1 MEMSKTKAVGLFF
14 LVLLVCSMLP
24 TMLLARG
31 QANPIVDEEIV
42 GIAERAGDQIEN
54 LVTSVYANENATE
67 RMQNMNLTQQ
77 FEDSVAIYQEKG
89 LEVLLKAQEALANS
103 DFNNAVDFAF
113 QALAIFREV
122 YSSLQAILEKAG
134 LQDNYS
140 LDAQGLS
147 EAINRDLQKLSNIQK
162 LLPQNTTQETM
173 NLFDTSINSLLEAK
187 QSLQDAEYQEAQA
200 LYLEA
205 KQQIT
210 QIYQYL
216 KNLAQESNPWRLNIY
231 CEGLQQRI
239 QEQFRYGAQ
248 NHIDFSVAL
257 KSLGYQSENQFM
269 QSLQNRIQDAESQ
282 ANIGVALE
290 ECLSISQM
298 VQQME
303 QALNQEII
311 RQQGPNPS
319 NGSAGPNGPDN
330 ATGSNSTNT
339 SGKGTN

>member
-147 EAINRDLQKLSNIQK
+147 EAINRDLQKL
-162 LLPQNTTQETM
+162 
-173 NLFDTSINSLLEAK
+173 TSINSLLEAK
-187 QSLQDAEYQEAQA
+187 QSLQDAKYQEAQA

-257 KSLGYQSENQFM
+257 QSLGYQSENQFM